1 MGVLIRLWG
10 GRQAYLEYAG
20 WAARPDRFIERR
32 HEQGE
37 TILWLGRLQVI
48 YTPADWRGRH
58 DRRLAPQRACRG

>member
-1 MGVLIRLWG
+1 MGVLIKFWG

-20 WAARPDRFIERR
+20 WACPDRFFDLR

-48 YTPADWRGRH
+48 YTPADWRRRH
-58 DRRLAPQRACRG
+58 DRRLAPQRALRG